1 MNKIIPLVG
10 GAVNAHQQFEIQL
23 GDVLALIKLDWR
35 TLTEMWSMRID
46 VEGINL
52 VNGAILQPN
61 ADVIAVWNLTPTLG
75 NLVFTG
81 EAVTL
86 DNLGSANQLT
96 WVPPGE

>member
-10 GAVNAHQQFEIQL
+10 GAVNAHQQFEVQL

-35 TLTEMWSMRID
+35 TLTELWSMRID
-46 VEGINL
+46 VEGVNL

-61 ADVIAVWNLTPTLG
+61 ADIIKPWNLTSILG

-81 EAVTL
+81 EDPTL
-86 DNLGSANQLT
+86 DNIGLANQLT
-96 WVPPGE
+96 WVPPSE